1 SLYKFWGDTLTEY
14 IRDILQNQDHK
25 ILLNLASNEYSD
37 TLDFSQLDG
46 TIVDVHF
53 REWREDQWKFI
64 SYNSKKARGTMARYV
79 IQNQV
84 DKLEELQKF
93 DLDGYV
99 YNDELATEVE
109 LFFTK

>member
-1 SLYKFWGDTLTEY
+1 
-14 IRDILQNQDHK
+14 
-25 ILLNLASNEYSD
+25 
-37 TLDFSQLDG
+37 
-46 TIVDVHF
+46 
-53 REWREDQWKFI
+53 
-64 SYNSKKARGTMARYV
+64 MARYV

-99 YNDELATEVE
+99 YNDELSTEVE